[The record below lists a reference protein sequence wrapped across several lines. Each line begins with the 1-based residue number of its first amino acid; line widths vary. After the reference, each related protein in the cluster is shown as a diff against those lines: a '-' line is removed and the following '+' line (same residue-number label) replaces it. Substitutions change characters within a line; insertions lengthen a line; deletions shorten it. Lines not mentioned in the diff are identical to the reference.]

1 MPNFSPGLLNANHAT
16 GLNVNNNNNDDVT
29 PEWYSHIRQ
38 LISSVIR

>member
-16 GLNVNNNNNDDVT
+16 GLNVNNNNDDVT